1 MEYKVTIPEEAFDLL
16 DFKKNDL
23 PGVAVIN
30 SSLKT
35 FEAKE
40 VFAWHCSIII
50 DLENLAENGM
60 PSQEEMVIID
70 KFGDYLDLMIKTLSE
85 RPNALF
91 LARITWNG
99 TKEFIYRVYDADI
112 TDRFL
117 RKVIEEKLHPREFDF
132 RIDLDKDWEIAKW
145 HLTDWE

>member
-16 DFKKNDL
+16 DFKKDDL

-30 SSLKT
+30 SSLKK

-60 PSQEEMVIID
+60 PLQEEMVITD

-99 TKEFIYRVYDADI
+99 TREFIYRVYDADI

-117 RKVIEEKLHPREFDF
+117 LKVIEEKLHPREFDF
-132 RIDLDKDWEIAKW
+132 RIDLDKDWELVKW